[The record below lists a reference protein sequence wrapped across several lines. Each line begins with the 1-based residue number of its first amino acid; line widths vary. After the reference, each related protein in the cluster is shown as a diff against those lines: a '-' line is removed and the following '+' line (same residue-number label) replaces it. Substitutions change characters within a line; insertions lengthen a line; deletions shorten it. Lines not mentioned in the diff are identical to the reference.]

1 MLPHERRVGRVLGGR
16 YELRALIGRGGSGVV
31 YEGVD
36 RLLNRTVAVKVLGT
50 DLDAAE
56 AGRVRREARAVARL
70 AHPGIVAVHDV
81 GEADGRPYLV
91 MEFVAGR
98 ALSAELQS
106 RGRLPA
112 RGAVQIAVAL
122 ADALGHAHE
131 RDVAHRDVSPA
142 NVVLTP
148 AGAVK
153 LLDFGVAREA
163 GDAEPPSWATLAYA
177 APEQRR
183 GEPSGPGADVY
194 AVGTILVEMLSGRRP
209 PEGGDHLPYA
219 LRPIVERCL
228 REAPGKRYID
238 GRPLAA
244 ALREVFPLLGDT
256 QPVAVAATVPRGPV
270 FPAETW
276 PLVTTSVESRVP
288 TAPV

>member
-1 MLPHERRVGRVLGGR
+1 MPSREAWVGRVLGGR
-16 YELRALIGRGGSGVV
+16 YELRALIGHGGSGVV
-31 YEGVD
+31 YEAVD
-36 RLLNRTVAVKVLGT
+36 RLLNRTVAAKLLRAE
-50 DLDAAE
+50 LDAGTA
-56 AGRVRREARAVARL
+56 ARVRREARAVARL

-81 GEADGRPYLV
+81 GQAEGRPYLV

-98 ALSAELQS
+98 ALAAELASQ
-106 RGRLPA
+106 GRLAA
-112 RGAVQIAVAL
+112 REAVQIAVAL

-148 AGAVK
+148 EGAVK

-183 GEPSGPGADVY
+183 GEPSGPGADVF
-194 AVGTILVEMLSGRRP
+194 AVGVILVEMLTGHPSSDPDPDAVPRV
-209 PEGGDHLPYA
+209 
-219 LRPIVERCL
+219 LRSVVSRCL
-228 REAPGKRYID
+228 QPRPGHRFID
-238 GRPLAA
+238 GRPLAE
-244 ALREVFPLLGDT
+244 ALRAAFPVLGDT
-256 QPVAVAATVPRGPV
+256 QPVSVAATVPRGPV

-276 PLVTTSVESRVP
+276 PLGNTRVP
-288 TAPV
+288 TPTTPV